1 MLCVAIRISFYN
13 HIDLIIIQSFWSI
26 VKYFQNSL
34 PHPRLGILYPTIDRF
49 FSIYN
54 DVVRYSAIV
63 ESVDAGHYSDHDT
76 TTTGQSKSSF
86 LWVEADLITDLDIVS
101 LLNNQNDVPLTAL
114 PRSLSKRPSLG

>member
-1 MLCVAIRISFYN
+1 M
-13 HIDLIIIQSFWSI
+13 DLIIIQSFWSI
-26 VKYFQNSL
+26 AEYFQNSL

-54 DVVRYSAIV
+54 DVRYSAIV
-63 ESVDAGHYSDHDT
+63 ESVDACHYSGHDT